1 MKNFAIRLLVNALA
15 LWVAAEIVSGIR
27 LSDDLGDVLIVALV
41 FGVVN
46 ALLKPVLMLLS
57 LPFVVLTLGFFALVV
72 NEALLMITP
81 ALNARLGAPGP
92 GGAIPGRIATLHAA
106 LRRFPAA
113 PSARLD
119 VSGLGAAIL
128 GSIVISLVTMVM
140 GHVLEDGKE

>member
-72 NEALLMITP
+72 NGALLMITA
-81 ALNARLGAPGP
+81 ALTVRLDVSRLGAPSP
-92 GGAIPGRIATLHAA
+92 
-106 LRRFPAA
+106 
-113 PSARLD
+113 
-119 VSGLGAAIL
+119 